1 MINIDLVTEAL
12 HYIGKNHPEYKAVQ
26 IGAMD
31 GINYDNT
38 RGFFDMYK
46 WNTILVEPIPEIFQ
60 ELKENLKDR
69 ENLLYE
75 NSAISPKEGKLK
87 MLTVPLSAIEE
98 NNLHPGYKGM
108 SAAYPLKNGFGSD
121 YQRDIDVKSKYGIDI
136 EVDCITFDSLVSKY
150 NFNDVNILVCDAEGY
165 DWEIFKSIDLN

>member
-1 MINIDLVTEAL
+1 MINIDLVTKAL
-12 HYIGKNHPEYKAVQ
+12 HYIGKNHPEYKAVH

-46 WNTILVEPIPEIFQ
+46 WNTILVEPISEIYE

-75 NSAISPKEGKLK
+75 NSAIGPKEEKLK
-87 MLTVPLSAIEE
+87 MLTVPLSAIKE

-108 SAAYPLKNGFGSD
+108 LY
-121 YQRDIDVKSKYGIDI
+121 
-136 EVDCITFDSLVSKY
+136 
-150 NFNDVNILVCDAEGY
+150 IL
-165 DWEIFKSIDLN
+165 